1 MSVKKRLQDV
11 FEQTGSL
18 RRAIVSILLAMV
30 IGALIVYLQG
40 DNPLVAYTALF
51 RSAFGSRASVFQ
63 TLANSTPLIV
73 TGIAAAITF
82 RTGVVNLGVEGQL
95 YMGGL
100 AAALVGVYLEGV
112 PSFLH
117 VFLALLAGCVVS
129 FIWAAPFQWLR
140 VQFGANELVTT
151 TLSNYVAILLT
162 TYLVAYPFMKP
173 GAPLAMTKNVLPSAY
188 LPRLVSQG
196 RLNLG
201 FIIGAVLC
209 VFVWYVINRS
219 SLGFEFRMIGANKR
233 FSHYVGIRVKRMQVL
248 AMGLSGAAA
257 GLAGAIEVLG
267 TQHRFIQN
275 ISPGYGWVGV
285 LVALMASNNPI
296 AVLPVGIL
304 FGALKTGGLGMEAA
318 TNVPSELSD
327 VLQAIIILFFAANV
341 VFPSL
346 RKESVLKKKHAEIAH
361 PEQV

>member
-1 MSVKKRLQDV
+1 MSIKERLQD
-11 FEQTGSL
+11 FLKQISGL
-18 RRAIVSILLAMV
+18 RRAVVSILLAMM

-40 DNPLVAYTALF
+40 DNPLVAYSALF
-51 RSAFGSRASVFQ
+51 SSAFGSKESFFQ
-63 TLANSTPLIV
+63 TLTNSTPLIV

-82 RTGVVNLGVEGQL
+82 RAGVVNLGVEGQL
-95 YMGGL
+95 YMGAL

-117 VFLALLAGCVVS
+117 IFLALLAGCVVA

-188 LPRLVSQG
+188 LPRLVHQG

-209 VFVWYVINRS
+209 VFIWYVINRS

-248 AMGLSGAAA
+248 AMGLSGAVA

-341 VFPSL
+341 VIPSF
-346 RKESVLKKKHAEIAH
+346 RKKRVPKKNLEEIAH
-361 PEQV
+361 LEES

>member
-1 MSVKKRLQDV
+1 MSNTKRLQD
-11 FEQTGSL
+11 FLEKTGGL
-18 RRAIVSILLAMV
+18 RRAIISILLAMM
-30 IGALIVYLQG
+30 IGAFIVYLQG
-40 DNPLVAYTALF
+40 DDPIIAYTALF
-51 RSAFGSRASVFQ
+51 RSAFGSREAFFQ
-63 TLANSTPLIV
+63 TLTNSTPLIV

-82 RTGVVNLGVEGQL
+82 RAGVVNLGVEGQL
-95 YMGGL
+95 YIGGL
-100 AAALVGVYLEGV
+100 AAALVGVYLEGI
-112 PSFLH
+112 PPFLH
-117 VFLALLAGCVVS
+117 ILLALLAGCVAS

-173 GAPLAMTKNVLPSAY
+173 GAPLAMTKNVLPSAF
-188 LPRLVSQG
+188 LPRLVHQG
-196 RLNLG
+196 RLNVG
-201 FIIGAVLC
+201 FIIGAFLC

-233 FSHYVGIRVKRMQVL
+233 FSHYVGIRVKRMQVF
-248 AMGLSGAAA
+248 AMGLSGAVA

-285 LVALMASNNPI
+285 LVALMSSNNPI

-341 VFPSL
+341 VFPSFRKKPTQ
-346 RKESVLKKKHAEIAH
+346 RKEIEEIAH
-361 PEQV
+361 LEES